1 MPQAIYICS
10 TYYTRALLRTGSHRH
25 QMAVGNTLIEVA
37 VVVLDGVRAVTVHR
51 HDVAGEPLPRA
62 LPVALDTR
70 LAVEP
75 HDGEGHALRAARA
88 LDGRVDS
95 WRGRRLGRRLGGPP
109 TLALPIRAATAAA
122 AAAAG
127 NTATANNR
135 TLVHEIGGDNN
146 IHQESFFDGRYVVVC
161 LHKEGEMELKLPN
174 ELEHVDGCPINVLS
188 LDQSCSL
195 RTVSMYADNVFG
207 CYAPSQCMLTMCLVA
222 THRLNVC

>member
-1 MPQAIYICS
+1 MPDRYIYPQDGIDQWA
-10 TYYTRALLRTGSHRH
+10 ALTT
-25 QMAVGNTLIEVA
+25 A
-37 VVVLDGVRAVTVHR
+37 
-51 HDVAGEPLPRA
+51 
-62 LPVALDTR
+62 
-70 LAVEP
+70 
-75 HDGEGHALRAARA
+75 EG
-88 LDGRVDS
+88 
-95 WRGRRLGRRLGGPP
+95 
-109 TLALPIRAATAAA
+109 AATAA

-207 CYAPSQCMLTMCLVA
+207 CNSYVKFQ
-222 THRLNVC
+222 R